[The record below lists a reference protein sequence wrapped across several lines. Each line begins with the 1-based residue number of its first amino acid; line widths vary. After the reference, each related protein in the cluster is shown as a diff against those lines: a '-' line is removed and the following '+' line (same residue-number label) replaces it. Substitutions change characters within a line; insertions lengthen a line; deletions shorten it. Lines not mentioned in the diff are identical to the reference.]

1 MSKLSPVGAVVSK
14 MGEIVRFGPAEL
26 GIMSSPPVRHHG
38 HIFHAAETPIDKST
52 QSLLMLKYIFYTI

>member
-52 QSLLMLKYIFYTI
+52 PSLL